1 MSSDYINN
9 YKKLTRLVSSY
20 KQKFNKD
27 IKLVVVSKTQD
38 YKKIIELHK
47 EGQNDFGENYVD
59 EAESKIN
66 KINNQKIKWH
76 FTGKIQSNKIK
87 KISEYFSWVHTV
99 DTEKHAR
106 RIDNFCAQI
115 NKVMNICIQI
125 NIDNE
130 SSKGGI
136 DIHKYSELSIIIRQ
150 LKNIKLRGIM
160 ALPNPNKSC
169 SNSFRKMKDLYN
181 SCTYLDTLSMGMSN
195 DYLTAIEN
203 DANMIRIGQQI
214 FGKRK

>member
-27 IKLVVVSKTQD
+27 IKLVVISKTQD

-136 DIHKYSELSIIIRQ
+136 DIQK
-150 LKNIKLRGIM
+150 
-160 ALPNPNKSC
+160 
-169 SNSFRKMKDLYN
+169 
-181 SCTYLDTLSMGMSN
+181 
-195 DYLTAIEN
+195 
-203 DANMIRIGQQI
+203 
-214 FGKRK
+214 